1 MKTLRTFANLAVFF
15 SLCALFAVIALGFFG
30 YFD

>member
-1 MKTLRTFANLAVFF
+1 MKTVRTFANLAVFF
-15 SLCALFAVIALGFFG
+15 SLCALFAVVALGFVG

>member
-1 MKTLRTFANLAVFF
+1 MKTLRMLANLAVFF
-15 SLCALFAVIALGFFG
+15 SLCVLFAVTALGFVG